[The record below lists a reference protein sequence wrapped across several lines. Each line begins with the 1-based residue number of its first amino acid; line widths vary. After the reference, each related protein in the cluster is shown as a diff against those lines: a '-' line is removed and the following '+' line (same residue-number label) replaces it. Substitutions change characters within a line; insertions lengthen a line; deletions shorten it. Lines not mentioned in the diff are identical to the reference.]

1 MKCDPLSLQA
11 QHAEKIVCTDKN
23 QTDLQFSPPIRDTSK
38 TLLVKQLNNGVT
50 MLELSLAE
58 IGGIHPDFA
67 RVERELNLA
76 PIETPDRALMP
87 ESVMGLVTS
96 IYPLVVS
103 NQSGLFCIGKTA
115 LYRWLAAYAD
125 PQLGLVR
132 QLRSFMVNRKSGNRC
147 LLCGSEP
154 CTLLPILPISASFD
168 RIQPSPIPIGLQH
181 PGCGGEL
188 TVCSDG
194 LRLNIQTFPK
204 AYDTEGRLLTADMG

>member
-1 MKCDPLSLQA
+1 
-11 QHAEKIVCTDKN
+11 
-23 QTDLQFSPPIRDTSK
+23 
-38 TLLVKQLNNGVT
+38 

-125 PQLGLVR
+125 PQTRILCIPGPKRLTDTTLR
-132 QLRSFMVNRKSGNRC
+132 QLVLIERLVAPALAQITPQQVRDLYVHIASSAELWPHDYRSHAHLARLVGVKPLKGR
-147 LLCGSEP
+147 E
-154 CTLLPILPISASFD
+154 
-168 RIQPSPIPIGLQH
+168 
-181 PGCGGEL
+181 GE
-188 TVCSDG
+188 
-194 LRLNIQTFPK
+194 K
-204 AYDTEGRLLTADMG
+204 